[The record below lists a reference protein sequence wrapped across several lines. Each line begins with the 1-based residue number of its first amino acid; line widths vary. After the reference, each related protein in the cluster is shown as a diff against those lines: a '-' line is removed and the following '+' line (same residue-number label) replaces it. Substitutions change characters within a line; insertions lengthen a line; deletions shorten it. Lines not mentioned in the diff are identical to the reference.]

1 MIKVRTS
8 GSSSTRWRMWL
19 LPAGRLRRAD
29 QQYAEVRSLSDARLT
44 AAMERQADRQ
54 EPRRRGDTIEAL
66 LLAEPPVLG
75 CPPKRVWPRVGQP
88 VCKADDGG
96 RITLC

>member
-44 AAMERQADRQ
+44 AAMERQPDRQ

-66 LLAEPPVLG
+66 LLAEPPVLRLSAETG
-75 CPPKRVWPRVGQP
+75 MATDR
-88 VCKADDGG
+88 
-96 RITLC
+96 TTSL